1 MSPANLE
8 RFPLVPPPLDSAEAP
23 RWLTSEEIA
32 RFGPDPQASFAA
44 NLADVRSRITAAC
57 RRSGRNPA
65 DVRLL
70 PISKTV
76 PAEILRLASRIGI
89 DEVGENKT
97 QEAFAKHADLVDTG
111 LRWTIIG
118 HLQRNKVK
126 LLTRFADEFH
136 ALDSLRLADALNR
149 RLDSEGRDLDVFIQ
163 VNTSNER
170 SKFGIAPEETM
181 PFIANLSDFPRLR
194 PRGLMTLALFSVEA
208 ERVRECFRLLRSL
221 RDRVRDDHPQITGLS
236 MGMTDDFE
244 IAVEEGATV
253 VRVGRAI
260 FGPRPVG
267 TTTCWPGLLLDAN
280 DTKNTGPV
288 S

>member
-1 MSPANLE
+1 MSPANSE
-8 RFPLVPPPLDSAEAP
+8 RFPLVPPPLNSAEAS
-23 RWLTSEEIA
+23 RRLTSEEIA

-44 NLADVRSRITAAC
+44 NLADVRSRIAAAC

-76 PAEILRLASRIGI
+76 PTEILRLASRIGI
-89 DEVGENKT
+89 GEVGENKT
-97 QEAFAKHADLVDTG
+97 QEAFAKHAELADTG

-149 RLDSEGRDLDVFIQ
+149 RLESEGRDLDVFIQ

-170 SKFGIAPEETM
+170 SKFGIAPDETM
-181 PFIANLSDFPRLR
+181 PFITSLSSFPRLR
-194 PRGLMTLALFSVEA
+194 PRGLMTLALFSAEA
-208 ERVRECFRLLRSL
+208 ERVR
-221 RDRVRDDHPQITGLS
+221 
-236 MGMTDDFE
+236 
-244 IAVEEGATV
+244 
-253 VRVGRAI
+253 
-260 FGPRPVG
+260 
-267 TTTCWPGLLLDAN
+267 
-280 DTKNTGPV
+280 
-288 S
+288 